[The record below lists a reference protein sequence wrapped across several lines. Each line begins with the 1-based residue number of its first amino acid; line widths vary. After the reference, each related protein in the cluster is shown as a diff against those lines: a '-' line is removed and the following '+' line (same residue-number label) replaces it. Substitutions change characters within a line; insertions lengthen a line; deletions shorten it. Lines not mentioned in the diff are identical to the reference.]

1 MHRYSRPAL
10 AKRPTVRLLVVD
22 DDRFFRE
29 LLTSLL
35 DRHGHAVTAVT
46 NATEAL
52 AHFQAGHFE
61 AVLADLVL
69 PGISGIELMRSV
81 HQRAPEQEVLLV
93 TGASDAKTAVEALRE
108 GAADFITKP
117 IDEASLVLALERSAS
132 RSALRRERSRLL
144 DENLEFIK
152 HQALYRRCLELLS
165 NLDLERLQEQA
176 LSDLCAVCDAQSGA
190 LWVADDRGE
199 LALKAYRGLVNRA
212 KLPARVDAKHGPLAE
227 GIAAKRPFTTAGP
240 SKDFFLPLWTGGD
253 LAGLVLVG
261 DKLTGAFTADDQSIA
276 RAVGDFAATAL
287 RNARRFVALE
297 RLGLRDRD
305 TGAYNLAY
313 FVDYAGKEAYKAR
326 RYGRAFSLLMLSV
339 DNLEALR
346 ARLSGDELRTALRGV
361 VLAMSR
367 ICRDADVIAKSAE
380 AELYVLLPE
389 TDLFGALMFARRAQ
403 NAMKE
408 DAQLAAIVAKAPLSV
423 SFGISTFPK
432 DGEDFDELV
441 HRCRARLDE
450 GRLSLHR
457 RLMLE
462 DLDFWSTVE
471 LLVGTAKSP
480 KLPLDDRGGASRR
493 AELVPAIFE
502 RAQVEAVRELSRDP
516 GARGL
521 LYVGVPE
528 VRPDLP
534 LLRPLESWA
543 ESQSRVYVLGR
554 RAGLDAHPA
563 ATLVYLEGD
572 ERMHAHEFLLLHSE
586 HASYAYLKRR
596 GAEGMAFHSSDVL
609 LVDGLVHKLQQA
621 YDLQP
626 F

>member
-1 MHRYSRPAL
+1 M
-10 AKRPTVRLLVVD
+10 RLLVVD

-29 LLTSLL
+29 LLAGMLE
-35 DRHGHAVTAVT
+35 RHGHAVTLAQ
-46 NATEAL
+46 NATEAQ
-52 AHFQAGHFE
+52 AEFQPNHFD
-61 AVLADLVL
+61 AVLSDLTL
-69 PGISGIELMRSV
+69 PGQSGLELMKLI

-93 TGASDAKTAVEALRE
+93 TSSADAKTAVEALRA
-108 GAADFITKP
+108 GATDFITKP
-117 IDEASLVLALERSAS
+117 VDEATLMLALERSAS
-132 RSALRRERSRLL
+132 REALRRERSRLL

-176 LSDLCAVCDAQSGA
+176 LADLCAVCDAQSGA

-199 LALKAYRGLVNRA
+199 PSLRAYRGLVNRA
-212 KLPARVDAKHGPLAE
+212 KLPARVDSKRGPLAE
-227 GIAAKRPFTTAGP
+227 GLAGKRPFTVAGP
-240 SKDFFLPLWTGGD
+240 GKDFFLPLWAGGD
-253 LAGLVLVG
+253 LVGVAMLG
-261 DKLTGAFTADDQSIA
+261 DKLTGSFTADDQAIA

-326 RYGRAFSLLMLSV
+326 RYGRSFSLLTLAV
-339 DNLEALR
+339 DNLEVLR
-346 ARLSGDELRTALRGV
+346 AHLSGEELRQTLRTV

-389 TDLFGALMFARRAQ
+389 TDLFGALMFARRAL
-403 NAMKE
+403 NAIKGDPLMAE
-408 DAQLAAIVAKAPLSV
+408 VEARAPLAI
-423 SFGISTFPK
+423 SFGVATFPK

-441 HRCRARLDE
+441 HRCRARMEE

-462 DLDFWSTVE
+462 GLDFWSTVD
-471 LLVGTAKSP
+471 LLLGGAKSP
-480 KLPLDDRGGASRR
+480 KLPVDDRGGPSRR
-493 AELVPAIFE
+493 AQLPEQIFE
-502 RAQVEAVRELSRDP
+502 RAQVEAVRELARDP

-521 LYVGVPE
+521 LYLGVPE
-528 VRPDLP
+528 VRGDLP
-534 LLRPLESWA
+534 ALAPLESWS
-543 ESQSRVYVLGR
+543 ESQARVYVMGR
-554 RAGLDAHPA
+554 RAGLDVHSN

-572 ERMHAHEFLLLHSE
+572 ERMQNHEFLILHSE
-586 HASYAYLKRR
+586 HASYALLRR
-596 GAEGMAFHSSDVL
+596 KGHDGATFHTADVL

>member
-1 MHRYSRPAL
+1 
-10 AKRPTVRLLVVD
+10 VRLLVVD

-29 LLTSLL
+29 LLTGMLE
-35 DRHGHAVTAVT
+35 RHGHTVTAVPS
-46 NATEAL
+46 AGDAL
-52 AHFQAGHFE
+52 AHFQPGRFD

-69 PGISGIELMRSV
+69 PGVGGIDLMHSL

-93 TGASDAKTAVEALRE
+93 TSASDARTAVEALRE
-108 GAADFITKP
+108 GATDFITKP
-117 IDEASLVLALERSAS
+117 VDEATLLLALERSAS
-132 RSALRRERSRLL
+132 RLSLRRERSRLL

-176 LSDLCAVCDAQSGA
+176 LADLCQVCDAQSGA
-190 LWVADDRGE
+190 LWVADERGD
-199 LALKAYRGLVNRA
+199 LQLKAYRGLVNRA
-212 KLPARVDAKHGPLAE
+212 KLPARVDGKRGPLAE
-227 GIAAKRPFTTAGP
+227 GIAARRPFSPTGP
-240 SKDFFLPLWTGGD
+240 GKDFFLPLWAGGD
-253 LAGLVLVG
+253 LVGLALLG
-261 DKLTGAFTADDQSIA
+261 DKLTGGFGGDDQAIA

-326 RYGRAFSLLMLSV
+326 RYSRAFSLLTLSI
-339 DNLEALR
+339 DNLEVLR
-346 ARLSGDELRTALRGV
+346 AHLSGDELRAALRTV
-361 VLAMSR
+361 VLAMNR
-367 ICRDADVIAKSAE
+367 VCRDADVIAKSAE

-389 TDLFGALMFARRAQ
+389 TDLFGALMFARRAL
-403 NAMKE
+403 ASIRE
-408 DAQLAAIVAKAPLSV
+408 DKLLADVETRAPLAI
-423 SFGISTFPK
+423 SFGVATFPK

-441 HRCRARLDE
+441 HRCRARMDE

-457 RLMLE
+457 RLML
-462 DLDFWSTVE
+462 DGLDFWATVD
-471 LLVGTAKSP
+471 LLVGSAKSP
-480 KLPLDDRGGASRR
+480 KLPVDDRGGPSRR
-493 AELVPAIFE
+493 AMLPEGIFA
-502 RAQVEAVRELSRDP
+502 RAQVESVRELSRDP
-516 GARGL
+516 TARGL

-528 VRPDLP
+528 VRSDLP
-534 LLRPLESWA
+534 LLAPLEGWT
-543 ESQSRVYVLGR
+543 ESQARVYLLGR

-572 ERMHAHEFLLLHSE
+572 ERMQAHEFLLLHSE
-586 HASYAYLKRR
+586 HASYAYLSRK
-596 GAEGMAFHSSDVL
+596 GADGATFHTSDVL

>member
-1 MHRYSRPAL
+1 M
-10 AKRPTVRLLVVD
+10 
-22 DDRFFRE
+22 
-29 LLTSLL
+29 L
-35 DRHGHAVTAVT
+35 DRHGHAVTTVP

-52 AHFQAGHFE
+52 AHFAPGRFDT
-61 AVLADLVL
+61 VLADLVL
-69 PGISGIELMRSV
+69 PSVGGIELMRAI
-81 HQRAPEQEVLLV
+81 HQRSPDQEVLLV
-93 TGASDAKTAVEALRE
+93 TSASDARTAVDALRE

-117 IDEASLVLALERSAS
+117 VDEATLLLALERAAG
-132 RSALRRERSRLL
+132 RLNLRRERSRLL

-176 LSDLCAVCDAQSGA
+176 LADLCQVCDAQSGA
-190 LWVADDRGE
+190 LWVADERGE

-212 KLPARVDAKHGPLAE
+212 KLPVRVDGKRGPLAE
-227 GIAAKRPFTTAGP
+227 GIAARRPFNTAGP
-240 SKDFFLPLWTGGD
+240 GKDFFLPLWAGGD
-253 LAGLVLVG
+253 LVGLALLG
-261 DKLTGAFTADDQSIA
+261 DKLTGSFSGEDQAIA
-276 RAVGDFAATAL
+276 RAVSDFASTAL

-326 RYGRAFSLLMLSV
+326 RYGRSFSLLTLGI
-339 DNLEALR
+339 DNLEVLR
-346 ARLSGDELRTALRGV
+346 AHLNGDELRSAIRTV

-367 ICRDADVIAKSAE
+367 VCRDADVIAKSAE

-389 TDLFGALMFARRAQ
+389 TDLFGALMFARRA
-403 NAMKE
+403 
-408 DAQLAAIVAKAPLSV
+408 LAAIKDDKLLADVETRAPLAI
-423 SFGISTFPK
+423 SFGIATFPK

-441 HRCRARLDE
+441 HRCRARMDE

-462 DLDFWSTVE
+462 GLDFWSTVD
-471 LLVGTAKSP
+471 LLLGTSKSP
-480 KLPLDDRGGASRR
+480 KLPIDDRGGSSRR
-493 AELVPAIFE
+493 TMLPDAIFD
-502 RAQVEAVRELSRDP
+502 RAQVEAVRELERDP

-528 VRPDLP
+528 VRADLP
-534 LLRPLESWA
+534 LLAPLERWQ
-543 ESQSRVYVLGR
+543 ESQARVYLLGR
-554 RAGLDAHPA
+554 RAGLDAHPS

-572 ERMHAHEFLLLHSE
+572 ERMQAHEFVLLHSE
-586 HASYAYLKRR
+586 HASYAMLRR
-596 GAEGMAFHSSDVL
+596 KGHDSIAFHTSDVL